1 MIYSEARTALFGP
14 VLPLLKDAR
23 HDGTPHRRSLIPLK
37 THHFRDKVS
46 STSYPGGNRLLD
58 AQPVSDRAGLHRDL
72 EIIALRAKQST
83 HSAGQTMAYIDFPID
98 AVLSVVATLKNGA
111 TIEVGTVGS
120 ESFVE
125 SDAALGSS
133 FSARTSFCQVE
144 GRVGRMSLE
153 RFEWRMKESDLFARS
168 MRQNVRAVL
177 FSAQQFTVCN
187 LKHSVFERCARW
199 LAMTADRV
207 GRPEFTLSR
216 EFLGIM
222 LGVAVAG
229 VSAAADQ
236 LEGRGAIE
244 YRGSAVT
251 ILDSG
256 ILEHNACDCYEVTKA
271 AFVTSLC
278 E

>member
-1 MIYSEARTALFGP
+1 MMDEVNA
-14 VLPLLKDAR
+14 
-23 HDGTPHRRSLIPLK
+23 
-37 THHFRDKVS
+37 
-46 STSYPGGNRLLD
+46 TSYSCGNRLLD
-58 AQPVSDRAGLHRDL
+58 ALPVSDHAGLRVDL
-72 EIIALRAKQST
+72 EIIALRAKQAT
-83 HSAGQTMAYIDFPID
+83 HSAGQAMAHIDFPID
-98 AVLSVVATLKNGA
+98 AVLSVVATLKNGD

-125 SDAALGSS
+125 SDAALSSS

-153 RFEWRMKESDLFARS
+153 RFEQRMKQSDLFARS

-187 LKHSVFERCARW
+187 LKHSIVQRCARW

-207 GRPEFTLSR
+207 GRPDFTLSR

-222 LGVAVAG
+222 LGAAAAG
-229 VSAAADQ
+229 VTGAVVS
-236 LEGRGAIE
+236 LEDLRAIE
-244 YRGSAVT
+244 YRGNAVT
-251 ILDSG
+251 ILDRG
-256 ILEHNACDCYEVTKA
+256 VLEGSACECYEVTKA
-271 AFVTSLC
+271 AFVSSLC